1 MSKSLL
7 IPTENDY
14 LDAHGEQAEQKEY
27 NELWTNKL
35 SKERDE
41 NGQLKFPWT
50 FEVVQGFFKQSDP
63 ATDDRTFNY
72 VNEHMGRL
80 KTWEQ
85 ITGELLK
92 LNQEAPD
99 DVEYKLLFLARHG
112 QGYHNTIVEK
122 YSIELWNKEL
132 HKLGDYDG
140 IHYGPDPELTEK
152 GIKQAQENHQ
162 LWEDEI
168 KNGAPIPDKF
178 YVSPLQRSCNTL
190 KITWDGLKPDSKT
203 PFIKEKLRETIGK
216 NLCDK
221 RSSKSIIKDRFGI
234 YGFNTDGITEEE
246 DVYFTDTRESM
257 VDQSIR
263 INEFLQ
269 ELFNSDCNKD
279 GKVDKKLSLS
289 NIFISTHSH
298 AGTIRAFLN
307 VLFHRN
313 FTIST
318 GGMIPVVVKGKKR
331 F

>member
-14 LDAHGEQAEQKEY
+14 LDAHGDQTEQKEY
-27 NELWTNKL
+27 NELWKNKL
-35 SKERDE
+35 SKERNSQGE
-41 NGQLKFPWT
+41 LIFPWS
-50 FEVVQGFFKQSDP
+50 FEVVQGFFKQSDES
-63 ATDDRTFNY
+63 TDDRTFNY

-80 KTWEQ
+80 KSWED

-92 LNQEAPD
+92 LNQQAPD
-99 DVEYKLLFLARHG
+99 NVEYKLLFLARHG

-122 YSIELWNKEL
+122 YGLEQWEKKL
-132 HKLGDYDG
+132 HKLGDYEG
-140 IHYGPDPELTEK
+140 VHYGPDPELTEI
-152 GIKQAQENHQ
+152 GQKQAKENHD
-162 LWEDEI
+162 LWEKEI
-168 KNGAPIPDKF
+168 KLGAPIPDKF

-190 KITWDGLKPDSKT
+190 KITWDGLKPDSKI
-203 PFIKEKLRETIGK
+203 PYVKEKLRETIGK

-234 YGFNTDGITEEE
+234 YGFNTDGIIEEE
-246 DVYFTDTRESM
+246 DTFFTDIRETM
-257 VDQSIR
+257 VEQSIR

-269 ELFNSDCNKD
+269 ELFSSDCDSN
-279 GKVDKKLSLS
+279 GKVNKEKSIE

-318 GGMIPVVVKGKKR
+318 GGMIPVVIKGTKR
-331 F
+331 Q